1 MAAEL
6 GIDDNGLLD
15 NAGRELILNGRR
27 ISLTKLEFGVME
39 FLQNH
44 AGQAVPRSS
53 LLSNVWE
60 QSYDGGS
67 NVINVVVRGLR
78 KKLGNRASLIETV
91 HGIGYRVRPDA

>member
-1 MAAEL
+1 
-6 GIDDNGLLD
+6 
-15 NAGRELILNGRR
+15 
-27 ISLTKLEFGVME
+27 
-39 FLQNH
+39 
-44 AGQAVPRSS
+44 VPRSS

-67 NVINVVVRGLR
+67 NVVDVVVRGLR